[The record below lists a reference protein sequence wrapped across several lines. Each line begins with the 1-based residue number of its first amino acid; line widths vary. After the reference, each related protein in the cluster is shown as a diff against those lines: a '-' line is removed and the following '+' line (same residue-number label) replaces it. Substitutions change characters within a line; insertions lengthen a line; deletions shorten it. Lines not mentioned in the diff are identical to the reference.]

1 MVQLPGLIEAFKAC
15 SGPYPWRDF
24 EKMIRM
30 LGYDEL
36 PTGKTGGS
44 RRKFKNAETG
54 HIIMLHKPHG
64 AELGAGTVRTHRSEL
79 EARGII

>member
-15 SGPYPWRDF
+15 SGPFPWRDF
-24 EKMIRM
+24 EKMVRL

-36 PTGKTGGS
+36 STGKTSGS
-44 RRKFKNAETG
+44 RRKFKNADTG
-54 HIIMLHKPHG
+54 HLIMLHKPHG
-64 AELGAGTVRTHRSEL
+64 SDLGSGTVRVLRIEL

>member
-1 MVQLPGLIEAFKAC
+1 MVHLPGLIEAFKAC

-30 LGYDEL
+30 LGYEEL

-44 RRKFKNAETG
+44 RRKYKNPHTG
-54 HIIMLHKPHG
+54 HIIILHKPHG
-64 AELGAGTVRTHRSEL
+64 PELGAGMVRNHRKEL
-79 EARGII
+79 EDRGII